1 MKVLV
6 INAGSSSLKYQVFDM
21 DNENVIAKGN
31 CEKIGINGSFIKYKA
46 HGVEKVF
53 EGNLANHTEA
63 LAKVLEILQNKE
75 YGVVKSLDEID
86 AIGHRVL
93 HGGEIFKKS
102 VLVTKDNLAQMEE
115 LIPLGPLHMP
125 ANISGI
131 KACEEIFGN
140 KPQVAVFDTAFH
152 SNMPEKAFLYG
163 LPYEAYT
170 DWKIRRYGFHGTSH
184 RFVSSEC
191 ARLMG
196 KDIKDLKIITCH
208 LGNGSS
214 ISAVKGGVSVDTTM
228 GLTPLAG
235 VLMGTRCGDID
246 PSILEA
252 IQDRTGWSLKEITNY
267 LNKKS
272 GILGM
277 NGVSSDMR
285 DNEEEIKKGN
295 KRAELVV
302 EMLAYQIKKYIGAY
316 MCAMG
321 GVDAIVFTGGVGE
334 NDSVLRE
341 KVLDGLE
348 FAGIVLDKAKNGA
361 IPRGTIEE
369 IEAPASKVKIY
380 RLPTDEELLIARD
393 TKELVENK

>member
-1 MKVLV
+1 MKILV
-6 INAGSSSLKYQVFDM
+6 VNAGSSSLKYQVFDM
-21 DNENVIAKGN
+21 ENEKVIAKGN

-46 HGVEKVF
+46 NGVEKVF
-53 EGNLANHTEA
+53 NGDLNNHTEA
-63 LAKVLEILQNKE
+63 LDKVLKALVNKE
-75 YGVVKSLDEID
+75 YGVVKSLEEID

-93 HGGEIFKKS
+93 HGGEIFTDSVVITPDVMKK
-102 VLVTKDNLAQMEE
+102 LEE

-125 ANISGI
+125 ANIMGV
-131 KACEEIFGN
+131 KACQEIFGN

-152 SNMPEKAFLYG
+152 SRMPQKAFLYG

-184 RFVSSEC
+184 KYVSGEC
-191 ARLMG
+191 AKLLG
-196 KDIKDLKIITCH
+196 KDAKNVKIITCH

-214 ISAVKGGVSVDTTM
+214 ISAVDGGISVDTSM

-272 GILGM
+272 GILGL

-295 KRAELVV
+295 KRAELVY
-302 EMLAYQIKKYIGAY
+302 EILAYQIKKYIGAY
-316 MCAMG
+316 MAVMG

-334 NDSVLRE
+334 NDAVLRE
-341 KVLDGLE
+341 MCLKGLD
-348 FAGIVLDKAKNGA
+348 FAGIELDVDKNSTL
-361 IPRGTIEE
+361 PRGTVESINSV
-369 IEAPASKVKIY
+369 ASKVKIF
-380 RLPTDEELLIARD
+380 RIPTDEELVIARD
-393 TKELVENK
+393 TKTLI

>member
-1 MKVLV
+1 MKILV
-6 INAGSSSLKYQVFDM
+6 VNAGSSSLKYQVFDM
-21 DNENVIAKGN
+21 DNEKVIAKGN

-46 HGVEKVF
+46 NGMEKVF
-53 EGNLANHTEA
+53 EGNLENHTQA
-63 LAKVLEILQNKE
+63 LSKVLEILQNKE
-75 YGVVKSLDEID
+75 YGVVSSLDEID
-86 AIGHRVL
+86 AVGHRVL
-93 HGGEIFKKS
+93 HGGETFKHS
-102 VLVTKDNLAQMEE
+102 VIVNEENMKQMEE

-131 KACEEIFGN
+131 KACQEIFGN

-163 LPYEAYT
+163 LTYEAYK

-184 RFVSSEC
+184 RFVSGEC
-191 ARLMG
+191 ARIMG

-214 ISAVKGGVSVDTTM
+214 ISAVQGGVSVDTSM

-252 IQDRTGWSLKEITNY
+252 IQDKTGWSLKEITNF
-267 LNKKS
+267 LNKKC

-285 DNEEEIKKGN
+285 DNEEEIAKGN
-295 KRAELVV
+295 QRAILVI
-302 EMLAYQIKKYIGAY
+302 EMLAYQIKKYIGSYA
-316 MCAMG
+316 AVMG

-341 KVLDGLE
+341 KVLDGLG
-348 FAGIVLDKAKNGA
+348 FLGIDLDKEKNKI
-361 IPRGTIEE
+361 IPRGTVEE
-369 IEAPASKVKIY
+369 IESKQSKVKIY

-393 TKELVENK
+393 TKELVENN